1 MSRGGCGLVGSGLVP
16 EISGSVTLSWEA
28 FAMATG
34 ALDCQLQP
42 CCAEETK
49 TEARWAWEK

>member
-1 MSRGGCGLVGSGLVP
+1 MGSGLVP

-28 FAMATG
+28 FAMATDT
-34 ALDCQLQP
+34 LDCQLQS